1 MADRAQ
7 IRAARLAFRHPRAFQ
22 PRNPPYPAFL
32 SHFYENLA
40 KHIVR
45 LSSTKV
51 SVEPRAK
58 VCYHTCTPF
67 KRATPAFAAADR
79 KLKRLSI
86 QRSNCTIPICFR
98 EEHFMPPLYVLSFQR
113 SKLEN
118 AYLSSV
124 SPAEDLLTM
133 SQNLDL
139 MIVRAQRMRKASFR
153 SLPLRAVRPRQ
164 LRASLITPF
173 L

>member
-1 MADRAQ
+1 
-7 IRAARLAFRHPRAFQ
+7 
-22 PRNPPYPAFL
+22 
-32 SHFYENLA
+32 
-40 KHIVR
+40 
-45 LSSTKV
+45 
-51 SVEPRAK
+51 
-58 VCYHTCTPF
+58 
-67 KRATPAFAAADR
+67 
-79 KLKRLSI
+79 
-86 QRSNCTIPICFR
+86 
-98 EEHFMPPLYVLSFQR
+98 MPPLYVLSFQR

-139 MIVRAQRMRKASFR
+139 MIVLAQRMRKASFR
-153 SLPLRAVRPRQ
+153 SLPLRTVRPRQ

>member
-1 MADRAQ
+1 
-7 IRAARLAFRHPRAFQ
+7 
-22 PRNPPYPAFL
+22 
-32 SHFYENLA
+32 
-40 KHIVR
+40 
-45 LSSTKV
+45 
-51 SVEPRAK
+51 
-58 VCYHTCTPF
+58 
-67 KRATPAFAAADR
+67 
-79 KLKRLSI
+79 
-86 QRSNCTIPICFR
+86 
-98 EEHFMPPLYVLSFQR
+98 MPPLYVLSFQR

-153 SLPLRAVRPRQ
+153 SLSLRTVRPRQ
-164 LRASLITPF
+164 PRASLITPF

>member
-1 MADRAQ
+1 
-7 IRAARLAFRHPRAFQ
+7 
-22 PRNPPYPAFL
+22 
-32 SHFYENLA
+32 
-40 KHIVR
+40 
-45 LSSTKV
+45 
-51 SVEPRAK
+51 
-58 VCYHTCTPF
+58 
-67 KRATPAFAAADR
+67 
-79 KLKRLSI
+79 
-86 QRSNCTIPICFR
+86 
-98 EEHFMPPLYVLSFQR
+98 MPPLYVLSFQR

-139 MIVRAQRMRKASFR
+139 MIVRAQRMRKASLR
-153 SLPLRAVRPRQ
+153 RLPLRAVRPRQ

>member
-1 MADRAQ
+1 
-7 IRAARLAFRHPRAFQ
+7 
-22 PRNPPYPAFL
+22 
-32 SHFYENLA
+32 
-40 KHIVR
+40 
-45 LSSTKV
+45 
-51 SVEPRAK
+51 
-58 VCYHTCTPF
+58 
-67 KRATPAFAAADR
+67 
-79 KLKRLSI
+79 
-86 QRSNCTIPICFR
+86 
-98 EEHFMPPLYVLSFQR
+98 MPPLCVLSFQR

-139 MIVRAQRMRKASFR
+139 MIVRAQRMRKASCR

>member
-1 MADRAQ
+1 
-7 IRAARLAFRHPRAFQ
+7 
-22 PRNPPYPAFL
+22 
-32 SHFYENLA
+32 
-40 KHIVR
+40 
-45 LSSTKV
+45 
-51 SVEPRAK
+51 
-58 VCYHTCTPF
+58 
-67 KRATPAFAAADR
+67 
-79 KLKRLSI
+79 
-86 QRSNCTIPICFR
+86 
-98 EEHFMPPLYVLSFQR
+98 MPPLYVLSFQR

-139 MIVRAQRMRKASFR
+139 MIVRAQRMRKASFC

-164 LRASLITPF
+164 PRASLITPF

>member
-1 MADRAQ
+1 
-7 IRAARLAFRHPRAFQ
+7 
-22 PRNPPYPAFL
+22 
-32 SHFYENLA
+32 
-40 KHIVR
+40 
-45 LSSTKV
+45 
-51 SVEPRAK
+51 
-58 VCYHTCTPF
+58 
-67 KRATPAFAAADR
+67 
-79 KLKRLSI
+79 
-86 QRSNCTIPICFR
+86 
-98 EEHFMPPLYVLSFQR
+98 MPPLYVLSFQR

-153 SLPLRAVRPRQ
+153 SLPLRAIRAHQP
-164 LRASLITPF
+164 RASLITPF

>member
-1 MADRAQ
+1 
-7 IRAARLAFRHPRAFQ
+7 
-22 PRNPPYPAFL
+22 
-32 SHFYENLA
+32 
-40 KHIVR
+40 
-45 LSSTKV
+45 
-51 SVEPRAK
+51 
-58 VCYHTCTPF
+58 
-67 KRATPAFAAADR
+67 
-79 KLKRLSI
+79 
-86 QRSNCTIPICFR
+86 
-98 EEHFMPPLYVLSFQR
+98 MPPLYVLSFQR

-153 SLPLRAVRPRQ
+153 RLHLRAVRPRQ

>member
-1 MADRAQ
+1 
-7 IRAARLAFRHPRAFQ
+7 
-22 PRNPPYPAFL
+22 
-32 SHFYENLA
+32 
-40 KHIVR
+40 
-45 LSSTKV
+45 
-51 SVEPRAK
+51 
-58 VCYHTCTPF
+58 
-67 KRATPAFAAADR
+67 
-79 KLKRLSI
+79 
-86 QRSNCTIPICFR
+86 
-98 EEHFMPPLYVLSFQR
+98 MPPLYVLSFQR

-153 SLPLRAVRPRQ
+153 RLPLRAVRPRQ
-164 LRASLITPF
+164 RRASLLMPF

>member
-1 MADRAQ
+1 
-7 IRAARLAFRHPRAFQ
+7 
-22 PRNPPYPAFL
+22 
-32 SHFYENLA
+32 
-40 KHIVR
+40 
-45 LSSTKV
+45 
-51 SVEPRAK
+51 
-58 VCYHTCTPF
+58 
-67 KRATPAFAAADR
+67 
-79 KLKRLSI
+79 
-86 QRSNCTIPICFR
+86 
-98 EEHFMPPLYVLSFQR
+98 MPPLYVLSFQR

-153 SLPLRAVRPRQ
+153 SLLLRAVRPRQ

>member
-1 MADRAQ
+1 
-7 IRAARLAFRHPRAFQ
+7 
-22 PRNPPYPAFL
+22 
-32 SHFYENLA
+32 
-40 KHIVR
+40 
-45 LSSTKV
+45 
-51 SVEPRAK
+51 
-58 VCYHTCTPF
+58 
-67 KRATPAFAAADR
+67 
-79 KLKRLSI
+79 
-86 QRSNCTIPICFR
+86 
-98 EEHFMPPLYVLSFQR
+98 MPPLYVLSFQR

-139 MIVRAQRMRKASFR
+139 MIVRAQRMRKDSFR
-153 SLPLRAVRPRQ
+153 RLPPRAVRPRQ

>member
-1 MADRAQ
+1 
-7 IRAARLAFRHPRAFQ
+7 
-22 PRNPPYPAFL
+22 
-32 SHFYENLA
+32 
-40 KHIVR
+40 
-45 LSSTKV
+45 
-51 SVEPRAK
+51 
-58 VCYHTCTPF
+58 
-67 KRATPAFAAADR
+67 
-79 KLKRLSI
+79 
-86 QRSNCTIPICFR
+86 
-98 EEHFMPPLYVLSFQR
+98 MPPLYVLSFQR

-124 SPAEDLLTM
+124 SPAEDLLAM

>member
-1 MADRAQ
+1 
-7 IRAARLAFRHPRAFQ
+7 
-22 PRNPPYPAFL
+22 
-32 SHFYENLA
+32 
-40 KHIVR
+40 
-45 LSSTKV
+45 
-51 SVEPRAK
+51 
-58 VCYHTCTPF
+58 
-67 KRATPAFAAADR
+67 
-79 KLKRLSI
+79 
-86 QRSNCTIPICFR
+86 
-98 EEHFMPPLYVLSFQR
+98 MPPLYVLSFQR

-139 MIVRAQRMRKASFR
+139 MIVRAQRMRKAPFR

-164 LRASLITPF
+164 PRASLITPF

>member
-1 MADRAQ
+1 
-7 IRAARLAFRHPRAFQ
+7 
-22 PRNPPYPAFL
+22 
-32 SHFYENLA
+32 
-40 KHIVR
+40 
-45 LSSTKV
+45 
-51 SVEPRAK
+51 
-58 VCYHTCTPF
+58 
-67 KRATPAFAAADR
+67 
-79 KLKRLSI
+79 
-86 QRSNCTIPICFR
+86 
-98 EEHFMPPLYVLSFQR
+98 MPPLYVLSFQR

-153 SLPLRAVRPRQ
+153 SLPLRTVRARQ
-164 LRASLITPF
+164 PRASLITPF